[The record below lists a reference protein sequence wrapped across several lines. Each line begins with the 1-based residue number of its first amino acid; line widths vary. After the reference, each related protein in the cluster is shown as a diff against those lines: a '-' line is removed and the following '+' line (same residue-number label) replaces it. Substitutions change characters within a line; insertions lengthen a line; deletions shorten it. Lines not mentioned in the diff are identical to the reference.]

1 MGDLRRAIESKQREI
16 ESMASKLQ
24 MPIDTDILRMKIQ
37 KDVEIRHRVELDQKQ
52 AEIDRLAEQFYE
64 AKRQSEI
71 LKAQLESTRHEF
83 EREIADQKEKARR
96 DHSDLMIEN

>member
-1 MGDLRRAIESKQREI
+1 
-16 ESMASKLQ
+16 

-71 LKAQLESTRHEF
+71 LKAQLEASRHEF

-96 DHSDLMIEN
+96 DHSDLMIENQALQSRADDKRDRELIR